1 MSRHFLLLALLVLA
15 VHGPAADNHSYKIA
29 MCPWIAWAP
38 INVADAKGL
47 WKKRGI
53 DVQVVNQLGEDTS
66 AIEQRR
72 VDLAIDM
79 IGNFIGMQQKGI
91 DITILGELDWSN
103 GGDKVI
109 LRDKAQPTKAGDTVG
124 VYHNDPAVLML
135 LARYLETR
143 KLTLSD
149 VKVVEYDPEA
159 LTGHFIT
166 GNFSTIV
173 SYEPYSLQAEKD
185 GGSVVATSATFPGC
199 MPEGLGGR
207 REAIAAIPRED
218 LRKLIEGWQEAVR
231 WSQDPAN
238 WAEYCTIV
246 NTRTFAEPTPFDDAA
261 IKHMLTNVRIHDVA
275 ALRALNAVGA
285 SLFKHVDDTR
295 NVLNQAGLMKRDF
308 SAQTLIDTSVLLEVL
323 QAENKPANT
332 SVR

>member
-1 MSRHFLLLALLVLA
+1 MPRPLLFLALLILA
-15 VHGPAADNHSYKIA
+15 AAMPAALPAADSAPRSYKIA

-38 INVADAKGL
+38 INVADVKGL
-47 WKKRGI
+47 WKKRGL

-91 DITILGELDWSN
+91 DITILGQLDWSN

-166 GNFSTIV
+166 GNFSTIL
-173 SYEPYSLQAEKD
+173 SYEPYSLQAEQD
-185 GGSVVATSATFPGC
+185 GGTVVATSATFPGC

-218 LRKLIEGWQEAVR
+218 LRKLMEGWLEGVR

-238 WAEYCTIV
+238 WAEYCSIV
-246 NTRTFAEPTPFDDAA
+246 NTRTFAEPMPFDDAA

-275 ALRALNAVGA
+275 ALRALNVVGG
-285 SLFKHVDDTR
+285 SLSKHVDDTR
-295 NVLNQAGLMKRDF
+295 NVLNKAGMMKSEF
-308 SAQTLIDTSVLLEVL
+308 SANTLVDTSALLEVL
-323 QAENKPANT
+323 QGK
-332 SVR
+332 

>member
-1 MSRHFLLLALLVLA
+1 MSRPFLLLALLVLA
-15 VHGPAADNHSYKIA
+15 VIAPAADTRTYKIG

-53 DVQVVNQLGEDTS
+53 TVEVVNQLGEDTS
-66 AIEQRR
+66 AIEQKR

-91 DITILGELDWSN
+91 EMTILGELDWSN

-149 VKVVEYDPEA
+149 VKVVEYDPDA

-166 GNFSTIV
+166 GSFSTIL
-173 SYEPYSLQAEKD
+173 SYEPYSLQAEQD
-185 GGSVVATSATFPGC
+185 GGTVVATSATFPGC

-218 LRKLIEGWQEAVR
+218 LKKIIEGWLEAVQ

-238 WAEYCTIV
+238 WTEYCQIV

-261 IKHMLTNVRIHDVA
+261 IKHMLANVKIHDSAV
-275 ALRALNAVGA
+275 LRARNAVGGGL
-285 SLFKHVDDTR
+285 SQHVDATR
-295 NVLNQAGLMKRDF
+295 TVLSKAGLMKGEF
-308 SAQTLIDTSVLLEVL
+308 SANTLVDTSVLLEVL
-323 QAENKPANT
+323 QAEAKPAAAP
-332 SVR
+332 R